1 MSHLNAALRIVL
13 PALLPVLLTAC
24 IGRHPVAIAPT
35 TVPVSGTYTV
45 LGPVEESDCGYAL
58 LMLLPMGSRD
68 EPHEIIDRLVKE
80 KGADALVA
88 VTVEQRNMY
97 AILWASSCT
106 IVNGQAIK
114 ITR

>member
-1 MSHLNAALRIVL
+1 MSLLNAALRIAL
-13 PALLPVLLTAC
+13 PALLPVVLTAC

-35 TVPVSGTYTV
+35 TVPGTYTV

-58 LMLLPMGSRD
+58 LMLLPIGGRD